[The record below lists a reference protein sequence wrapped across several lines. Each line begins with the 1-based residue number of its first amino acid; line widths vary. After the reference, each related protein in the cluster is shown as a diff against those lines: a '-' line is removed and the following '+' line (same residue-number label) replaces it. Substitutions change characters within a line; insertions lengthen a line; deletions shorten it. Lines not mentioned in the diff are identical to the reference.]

1 MTLRIGA
8 ERFTPIS
15 ADMALSHKAP
25 RDRRAALSALTA
37 PAHARLDEAMRGAGF
52 FATPVLYARYLQIT
66 HQARRALE
74 AALAPLRLLPA
85 DAYELTASL
94 EADLADLGTAPLGAA
109 PPVSFARGGGW
120 GCLYVL
126 QGSNLGALQL
136 RGWAQ
141 PLGFDGAHGARHLAL
156 QAQRARH
163 WRGFV
168 ARLNAQSF
176 SPAEEQECA
185 AGALAAF
192 AHFTAAMPGLARP
205 QHRTLDPA

>member
-1 MTLRIGA
+1 M
-8 ERFTPIS
+8 
-15 ADMALSHKAP
+15 
-25 RDRRAALSALTA
+25 
-37 PAHARLDEAMRGAGF
+37 
-52 FATPVLYARYLQIT
+52 
-66 HQARRALE
+66 E

-94 EADLADLGTAPLGAA
+94 EADLADLGTAPLGAT
-109 PPVSFARGGGW
+109 PPVGFARGSGW

-141 PLGFDGAHGARHLAL
+141 ALGFDGAHGARHLAL

-185 AGALAAF
+185 AGPWRRLRIS
-192 AHFTAAMPGLARP
+192 PPRCQGLRGPSIKPSIRHERRVAPSLFGGRESP
-205 QHRTLDPA
+205 NSGP